1 MVIASLLIATTLLT
15 AQLEDTLASQVD
27 RLVRRQMRSLVA
39 AERDAAEAALLQ
51 LGPAVLDALDTPRIA
66 SLEKREPAIKK
77 RLDRVRMT
85 LQKQQAAASVRAS
98 LITLRGKEMPLSEIL
113 AALGKQSGNEIVDAR
128 DGFGQKVTD
137 PNLDVTFD
145 KTPFWQAL
153 DHVLDRA
160 ELTVYGFAGA
170 KKIAVVGRGEMTR
183 PREGRA
189 SYDGPFRFDATTLH
203 AARDLRRKDAGT
215 LQVTVHCDWE
225 SRLSPIALTHAMS
238 DAVALDEDGETLI
251 VQQPDAVLEP
261 TVTNK
266 TSTDFVLSFDL
277 PPRSKKRIS
286 SLRGTVYALV
296 PGRVETFEFDKL
308 EEAKNIEK
316 SRAGVVVTLDTVRR
330 NNELWE
336 VRVRIRYDKVDGALD
351 SHRGW
356 IYRNPAYMV
365 DADGKEIKNFGSES
379 FRRTKNEVGIA
390 YFFSLD
396 AGLAGHKFVYKTPA
410 SLLKFP
416 VKYELKGLDLP

>member
-1 MVIASLLIATTLLT
+1 MIAPLLIATALLT
-15 AQLEDTLASQVD
+15 AQVDDALSKQVG
-27 RLVRRQMRSLVA
+27 RLVRQLRSDVA
-39 AERDAAEAALLQ
+39 AERDAAEADLVK
-51 LGPAVLDALDTPRIA
+51 LGPAALPALNTPSIA
-66 SLEKREPAIKK
+66 RLEKRDTAIKE

-85 LQKQQAAASVRAS
+85 LQKQHAAASARSS
-98 LITLRGKEMPLSEIL
+98 LITLRGEGLPLSKVL
-113 AALGKQSGNEIVDAR
+113 AALSKQSGNEIVDTR
-128 DGFGQKVTD
+128 EEFGQEVTD
-137 PNLDVTFD
+137 PKLTVNFD
-145 KTPFWQAL
+145 KTPFWRAL
-153 DHVLDRA
+153 DNVLDQA
-160 ELTVYGFAGA
+160 EMTVYGFAGA
-170 KKIAVVGRGEMTR
+170 KKIAVVGRAEMTQ
-183 PREGRA
+183 PRSGRA

-238 DAVALDEDGETLI
+238 DAEALDEDGEALR

-286 SLRGTVYALV
+286 TLRGTVFALV

-308 EEAKNIEK
+308 KEAKNVEIQ
-316 SRAGVVVTLDTVRR
+316 RAGVVVTLDTVRR
-330 NNELWE
+330 NNDLWE
-336 VRVRIRYDKVDGALD
+336 VRVRIRYDKVEGALD

-356 IYRNPAYMV
+356 IYRNPAYML
-365 DADGKEIKNFGSES
+365 DAKGKKIDNFGSES
-379 FRRTKNEVGIA
+379 FRRTKTEVGIA

-396 AGLAGHKFVYKTPA
+396 DGPAGHKFVYKTPA

-416 VKYELKGLDLP
+416 VKYELKGLDFP